1 MKREL
6 PSSGRVGECE
16 GEMTREKRTVR
27 KGESE
32 PVWGMNLLFMLVERA
47 GQEGRA
53 SERKERILG
62 RFLLEV
68 EFSTSK

>member
-1 MKREL
+1 
-6 PSSGRVGECE
+6 
-16 GEMTREKRTVR
+16 MTREKRTLR